1 MGDGAGQWEAR
12 VEEEGKIF
20 QIKFAEL
27 HIKYQISKFITSR

>member
-1 MGDGAGQWEAR
+1 MGGGAGRWEAR
-12 VEEEGKIF
+12 VEEEATFF